1 MREGGPEC
9 VWICVNHHLPERLWS
24 TCPLGTDQPPHL
36 CVQRAGTSN
45 PWRTKY
51 KVRVTERLLFLS
63 FLGVISIKKKKT
75 KKNFS
80 ICHAGSSAFC
90 TGVTMIYSL
99 KETTCS
105 GDVKVRG
112 VGNYELMR

>member
-1 MREGGPEC
+1 MKNGQACFTRMLEE
-9 VWICVNHHLPERLWS
+9 
-24 TCPLGTDQPPHL
+24 
-36 CVQRAGTSN
+36 
-45 PWRTKY
+45 
-51 KVRVTERLLFLS
+51 
-63 FLGVISIKKKKT
+63 SIKKKKT

>member
-1 MREGGPEC
+1 MSLSHKLIIAYSSNLDISRTGSLLQR
-9 VWICVNHHLPERLWS
+9 IY
-24 TCPLGTDQPPHL
+24 HL

-51 KVRVTERLLFLS
+51 KVRVTDRLLYLS
-63 FLGVISIKKKKT
+63 FLGVISIKKKKKQ